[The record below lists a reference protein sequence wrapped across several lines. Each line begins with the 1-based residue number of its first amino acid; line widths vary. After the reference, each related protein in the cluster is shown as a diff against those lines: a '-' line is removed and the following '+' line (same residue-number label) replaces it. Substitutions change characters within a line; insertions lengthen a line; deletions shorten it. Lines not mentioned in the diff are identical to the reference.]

1 MWKYVL
7 KRVLLI
13 IPILFGVAFIV
24 YFIMDLTPSDPGRL
38 ILGLS
43 ANQKSVD
50 ALNEQLGWNRP
61 LLTKFF
67 EYVKDVVFHFDF
79 GKSWYS
85 GKSVVKEIVTV
96 FPTTFKLAL
105 LTTIL
110 QSVIGIVLGVLSA
123 VRQYSL
129 SDNILRVGAMTLSAI
144 PKFWFA
150 MMGIL
155 VFSLYLGW
163 LPSNGIDTWKHWIM
177 PVVLM
182 SVCSSAPMLRL
193 TRTIVLETIRQD
205 YVRTVRAKGAPE
217 KQVIWKHVFKNS
229 SLPLINTI
237 GIGFGEALGGMVIIE
252 TIYSMPGIGALSMT
266 ALNQKDMPL
275 VMGCTLFLA
284 AIYALMVLAVDVIS
298 AYADPRVKAK
308 YVS

>member
-7 KRVLLI
+7 KRILMI

-43 ANQKSVD
+43 ASQQAVD
-50 ALNEQLGWNRP
+50 AMNEQLGWNRP
-61 LLTKFF
+61 FFERFF
-67 EYVKDVVFHFDF
+67 EYIGNVVLHFDF
-79 GKSWYS
+79 GTSWFT

-105 LTTIL
+105 FTTIL
-110 QSVIGIVLGVLSA
+110 QSAIGIALGVFSA
-123 VRQYSL
+123 VRQYSPA
-129 SDNILRVGAMTLSAI
+129 DNILRVVAMVLSAI

-150 MMGIL
+150 MVGIL

-163 LPSNGIDTWKHWIM
+163 LPSNGIDTWQSWIM

-182 SVCSSAPMLRL
+182 SICSSAPMLRL

-217 KQVIWKHVFKNS
+217 RQVIWQHVFKNS
-229 SLPLINTI
+229 SLPLINTV

-252 TIYSMPGIGALSMT
+252 TIYSMPGIGNLSLT
-266 ALNQKDMPL
+266 ALGQKDMPL

-308 YVS
+308 YVG